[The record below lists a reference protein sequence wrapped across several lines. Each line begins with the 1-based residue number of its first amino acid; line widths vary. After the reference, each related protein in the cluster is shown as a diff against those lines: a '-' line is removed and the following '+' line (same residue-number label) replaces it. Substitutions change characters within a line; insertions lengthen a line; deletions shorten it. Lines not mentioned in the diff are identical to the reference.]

1 MDPHTTSTDDPERA
15 RAADAGE
22 AAPPGNDAEVLT
34 DDALRVIPVI
44 AETLDVGR
52 RELHGA
58 VRIRKIVHENPITVD
73 ETLRDER
80 VSVERVPIG
89 SVVDGPVGIRY
100 EGDMMVVP
108 IVEERLVVEK
118 RLVLTE
124 EIRIRRQVGVRHEPQ
139 RVTLRQEQVLVERLD
154 PKTREWSTVETP
166 VASAVSGSPDSS
178 ASGPSSRDASTG
190 RVDEAVA
197 STSEP
202 VEREG
207 SENGASAAAVRP
219 VAAR

>member
-1 MDPHTTSTDDPERA
+1 MDVPATFTDDPERD

-22 AAPPGNDAEVLT
+22 ATPHGDDIEVLA

-58 VRIRKIVHENPITVD
+58 VRVRKIVHENPITVD

-89 SVVDGPVGIRY
+89 TAVDGPVGIRY
-100 EGDMMVVP
+100 EGDVMVVP

-124 EIRIRRQVGVRHEPQ
+124 EIRIRREVGVRREPQ
-139 RVTLRQEQVLVERLD
+139 RVTLRQEQVFVERLD

-166 VASAVSGSPDSS
+166 VASASPGAPASSG
-178 ASGPSSRDASTG
+178 SGPSSPNASAG
-190 RVDEAVA
+190 RVDEAAA
-197 STSEP
+197 SISEP
-202 VEREG
+202 VDPEG
-207 SENGASAAAVRP
+207 STSGASAAADRS
-219 VAAR
+219 ASAR

>member
-1 MDPHTTSTDDPERA
+1 MDSLDAPADDPEHRDHGALDHRA
-15 RAADAGE
+15 TAHDA
-22 AAPPGNDAEVLT
+22 DAEVLT
-34 DDALRVIPVI
+34 DDTQRVIPVI

-52 RELHGA
+52 RELQGA

-89 SVVDGPVGIRY
+89 TVVDGPVGIRY
-100 EGDMMVVP
+100 EGDLMIVP

-124 EIRIRRQVGVRHEPQ
+124 EIRIRRQVGVRREPQ

-166 VASAVSGSPDSS
+166 VASVSSAASASSGS
-178 ASGPSSRDASTG
+178 GLSSRDASAG
-190 RVDEAVA
+190 RVEEAPSA
-197 STSEP
+197 SAP
-202 VEREG
+202 VDREG
-207 SENGASAAAVRP
+207 SESGASAAADRP

>member
-1 MDPHTTSTDDPERA
+1 
-15 RAADAGE
+15 
-22 AAPPGNDAEVLT
+22 
-34 DDALRVIPVI
+34 
-44 AETLDVGR
+44 
-52 RELHGA
+52 
-58 VRIRKIVHENPITVD
+58 
-73 ETLRDER
+73 
-80 VSVERVPIG
+80 
-89 SVVDGPVGIRY
+89 
-100 EGDMMVVP
+100 MMVVP

-178 ASGPSSRDASTG
+178 DSGPSSRDASTG

-202 VEREG
+202 VDREG
-207 SENGASAAAVRP
+207 SENGASAAADRP